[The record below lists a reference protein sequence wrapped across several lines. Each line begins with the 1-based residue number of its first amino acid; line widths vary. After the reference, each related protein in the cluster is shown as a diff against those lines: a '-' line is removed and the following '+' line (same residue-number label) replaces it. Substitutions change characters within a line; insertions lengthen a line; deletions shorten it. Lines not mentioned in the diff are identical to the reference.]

1 MITVNREHIHPAWL
15 HRLHEALAKSE
26 REKDEE
32 EDERFHQSSASTQAG
47 LFSSLVF
54 GFLRYFAFSADA
66 KFVFFNPPF
75 EPKPF
80 LRHPPALNKA
90 ASQ

>member
-1 MITVNREHIHPAWL
+1 MNCEFSHPAWL
-15 HRLHEALAKSE
+15 YRLHEAPAKSE

-32 EDERFHQSSASTQAG
+32 EDERFHQSHVSTQAG
-47 LFSSLVF
+47 LSSSFVF
-54 GFLRYFAFSADA
+54 GFLRYFAVSVDANFAFS
-66 KFVFFNPPF
+66 NPPF

-90 ASQ
+90 AGQ